1 MTSAAEP
8 LNLSNL
14 KDISSLRNDFPALHQ
29 NVNGKPLVYLD
40 SAASAQRPQ
49 SVIDAM
55 VHKMSKI
62 ILMCIGGFIS
72 LVNDLRKLMKA
83 PEKKFELS
91 LMLSTMK
98 K

>member
-55 VHKMSKI
+55 VTQDEQNHSC
-62 ILMCIGGFIS
+62 LLYTS
-72 LVNDLRKLMKA
+72 PSPRD
-83 PEKKFELS
+83 
-91 LMLSTMK
+91 
-98 K
+98 

>member
-8 LNLSNL
+8 LKLSNF

-29 NVNGKPLVYLD
+29 NVYGKPLVYLD

-55 VHKMSKI
+55 VTQDEQNHSNVHR
-62 ILMCIGGFIS
+62 G
-72 LVNDLRKLMKA
+72 VRQ
-83 PEKKFELS
+83 LS
-91 LMLSTMK
+91 QRSTEAYEGS
-98 K
+98 